1 MSTIEQWRPVAGYE
15 GLYEV
20 SNQGRVRSLDR
31 LCKSD
36 KRSDQWMKGK
46 ILCPKINPHRQNR
59 CTVALTRKGVP
70 SYPYISRLVLTAFV
84 GPAPRDHDAAHW
96 DGDPTN
102 NCLDN
107 LRWATVSEN
116 MSDKK
121 RHGTDSS
128 GTRNAMSKLTDE
140 QVLYIR
146 RNYKRISYHKSNAL
160 ELAERFNV
168 SRAVILQIANN
179 KRWAHLP
186 QLSCHTEQNI
196 LPFL

>member
-1 MSTIEQWRPVAGYE
+1 MSQ
-15 GLYEV
+15 
-20 SNQGRVRSLDR
+20 NQSPSTKSLHG
-31 LCKSD
+31 CAHE
-36 KRSDQWMKGK
+36 KRSTF
-46 ILCPKINPHRQNR
+46 LPLY
-59 CTVALTRKGVP
+59 LT
-70 SYPYISRLVLTAFV
+70 ISVD
-84 GPAPRDHDAAHW
+84 GICWSAPRDHDAAHW

-146 RNYKRISYHKSNAL
+146 RNYKRILYHKSNAL

-168 SRAVILQIANN
+168 SRTVILQIANN